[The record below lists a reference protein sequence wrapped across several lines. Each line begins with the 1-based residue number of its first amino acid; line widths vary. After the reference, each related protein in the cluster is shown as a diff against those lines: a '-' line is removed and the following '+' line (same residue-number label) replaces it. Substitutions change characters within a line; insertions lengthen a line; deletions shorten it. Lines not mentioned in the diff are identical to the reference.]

1 MHCWL
6 KWLVVVHTT
15 ALVLWCV
22 PWLTMTASNAWVI
35 NIHSTTNTKQLYFD
49 KPSKGKLPWWI
60 ILVSNAIAIMKA
72 SLETASEPSVS
83 VISQL
88 LMSDV
93 IDDVTTVDIWNL
105 LKATGFQWQY
115 FHQFKASR
123 ICHYFQPSVVF
134 FNGEHVGPCFS
145 HFITAA
151 GNCA

>member
-22 PWLTMTASNAWVI
+22 LWLTMTASNAWVI

-49 KPSKGKLPWWI
+49 KPSDGKPPCWI

-72 SLETASEPSVS
+72 SLETALEPSVS

-105 LKATGFQWQY
+105 LKQLD
-115 FHQFKASR
+115 
-123 ICHYFQPSVVF
+123 
-134 FNGEHVGPCFS
+134 FNGSIFINLRPVVYVITSNHQWYFS
-145 HFITAA
+145 MVNIRGAMFFSLTAA